1 MNYSSI
7 FQEFE
12 DIASQMGIRILQ
24 EKGNF
29 KGGFCLLETEKIIVI
44 NKHKPIEQ
52 RINALSKAFSKLDT
66 SEIYLK
72 PLIRELIEEKKSIFQ
87 LNTIK

>member
-44 NKHKPIEQ
+44 NKHKSIEQ

-66 SEIYLK
+66 SKIYLK
-72 PLIRELIEEKKSIFQ
+72 PLIRELIEEEKSIFQ

>member
-12 DIASQMGIRILQ
+12 DIASQMGISILQ

-29 KGGFCLLETEKIIVI
+29 KGGFCLLETEKIIVF
-44 NKHKPIEQ
+44 NTLLHV
-52 RINALSKAFSKLDT
+52 LLVHSVSST
-66 SEIYLK
+66 H
-72 PLIRELIEEKKSIFQ
+72 
-87 LNTIK
+87 LNI